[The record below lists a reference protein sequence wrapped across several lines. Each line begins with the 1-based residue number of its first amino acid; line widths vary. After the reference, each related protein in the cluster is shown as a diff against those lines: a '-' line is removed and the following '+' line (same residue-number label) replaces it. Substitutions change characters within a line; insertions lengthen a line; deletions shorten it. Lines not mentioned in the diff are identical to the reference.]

1 MAEVL
6 RMFGSPVLFF
16 REVANSEIVW
26 FRAILPVALHVAG
39 VSVSSSVVVAGQV
52 EGAVIVIAIM
62 LSVVS
67 TFIGLLVVFWC
78 YVGVVILFDLLFSFS
93 REYRKLIECIAL
105 AHWPIAIW
113 SCVAA
118 VAIAGWFLFG
128 DIPVDLMRSRAFLT
142 GQGIGLT
149 VSICVCALCGAVA
162 RAVSGVSVVVSTLL
176 AVFLAGA
183 FVLGPWALDFS

>member
-1 MAEVL
+1 MSDWLRRVSVQARCWLAVSPQFKGHGEMAEVL

-52 EGAVIVIAIM
+52 EGAVIFIAIM

-105 AHWPIAIW
+105 HTGLLLSGRA
-113 SCVAA
+113 
-118 VAIAGWFLFG
+118 LR
-128 DIPVDLMRSRAFLT
+128 RSR
-142 GQGIGLT
+142 
-149 VSICVCALCGAVA
+149 
-162 RAVSGVSVVVSTLL
+162 LL
-176 AVFLAGA
+176 AGSCLAI
-183 FVLGPWALDFS
+183 FRWIS